1 MSETFPISDT
11 PDVSSMRSRSERANR
26 YALKS
31 AILQFLQPGVL
42 PVLALALIVGGWSYG
57 LKLSHYFHHTDVTK
71 ASTTRMWLDH
81 RNDGTIAPVLHHQ
94 KPVKFLA
101 PQISFV
107 SVAPL
112 PHFSLER
119 TVGEP
124 APRRIIEFVSP
135 LHPLRAPPLFSLLA

>member
-1 MSETFPISDT
+1 MRETFPIADPTNSA
-11 PDVSSMRSRSERANR
+11 PLRCRSERASL

-42 PVLALALIVGGWSYG
+42 PVLALALVVGGWSYG

-81 RNDGTIAPVLHHQ
+81 RNDGTIAPVLHHYN
-94 KPVKFLA
+94 PVKFLT

-107 SVAPL
+107 SVPPL
-112 PHFSLER
+112 PHFSRER
-119 TVGEP
+119 IVAGP
-124 APRRIIEFVSP
+124 APARIIEFVSP
-135 LHPLRAPPLFSLLA
+135 LHPLRAPPISSLLA